1 MSSGALN
8 SATLALAKDHA
19 SDGIRFVAIAPGIFR
34 TPLVVS
40 HMNEVVIGVFSTLC
54 FVIKQI

>member
-8 SATLALAKDHA
+8 SATITLAKDHA

-34 TPLVVS
+34 TPLLIS
-40 HMNEVVIGVFSTLC
+40 HMNELVLYS
-54 FVIKQI
+54 

>member
-19 SDGIRFVAIAPGIFR
+19 SDGVRFVTIAPGIFR
-34 TPLVVS
+34 TPLVIS
-40 HMNEVVIGVFSTLC
+40 HMNELVINSRIFRHSFL
-54 FVIKQI
+54 ILL